1 MKYFF
6 LTEGWTVG
14 RVWASDGLW
23 NETAWRR
30 RPNIQQLSICLV
42 ETNEKLWLYRVED
55 TVLTV
60 EVILI
65 STDQGNAPDQ
75 PIGQV
80 VLKRLITAE
89 QVIDRL
95 GAAEAM
101 CQLKSIQ
108 LFLQ

>member
-6 LTEGWTVG
+6 LTDGWTVC

-30 RPNIQQLSICLV
+30 QPNIQRLNICLV
-42 ETNEKLWLYRVED
+42 EASEKLWLYCVED
-55 TVLTV
+55 VVLTV
-60 EVILI
+60 EVKPIVN
-65 STDQGNAPDQ
+65 TQDNFAVQ
-75 PIGQV
+75 IGQV
-80 VLKRLITAE
+80 VLKRLISAE
-89 QVIDRL
+89 QVIERL

-108 LFLQ
+108 LVVQ